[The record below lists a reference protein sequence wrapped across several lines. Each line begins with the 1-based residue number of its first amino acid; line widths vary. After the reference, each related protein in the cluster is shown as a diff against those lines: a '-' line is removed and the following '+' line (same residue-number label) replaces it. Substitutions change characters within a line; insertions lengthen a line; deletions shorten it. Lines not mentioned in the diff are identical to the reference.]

1 MMPNPV
7 FYDFKRGIL
16 RLSVLL
22 TLILFT
28 VTGVGVAYLATSLL
42 ATMPTPQYYI
52 YYSTIDTS
60 TREFKLE
67 IILLNPEIRRVEGE
81 VSYKLGCMNQTGI
94 VNLSQDLSRG
104 VITQEEFNEKRKESI
119 MIVDEGVARSSSG
132 KITIE
137 KTLGKQVPENYTC
150 RLYLNITTPFGSQ
163 TMPIEVF
170 NGLEYVPLE
179 IGNRTIYILTGS
191 QPSSATYPLYSSTS
205 DFITYPVFNSS
216 VAGSASASIYYNRRS
231 GEAYLLLSIHSV
243 YDGEFEVYLGK
254 PGLINTLIEYGKP
267 GAMSLNSSL
276 VDEYFNKINMKIK
289 NGISIVEFDTSLFNN
304 TLGRQSVYAVLLLSR
319 DNGTMYSIIRA
330 PSSSIQSGQ
339 SARMIYNQLLGI
351 AGIGLFALFF
361 PVVVLYLIYVYV
373 AKPRSQGALEFV
385 LARPIT
391 RLELFATRYTAG
403 VLVVLV
409 ATGLF
414 YIALSAAIYFLTGVS
429 TSPTGTLLLFAGLA
443 SSLIAFYSLC
453 YLLAS
458 LTSGTRYIVASVLAY
473 VLFAMLWSLVAL
485 ALTLITTGGFTTNFF
500 EQYVRVQYISY
511 YFNPLRIMDFTQYYF
526 MVNEF
531 GEYSLIP
538 GIDQVISEVVY
549 PWAVALSTIAWIII
563 PVVLAWLK
571 FKKASLYA

>member
-16 RLSVLL
+16 RPSVLL
-22 TLILFT
+22 TLLLFT
-28 VTGVGVAYLATSLL
+28 VTGVGVAYLATSLQ

-67 IILLNPEIRRVEGE
+67 IILLNPEIQRVDGE
-81 VSYKLGCMNQTGI
+81 VSYKLGCMNQTEI
-94 VNLSQDLSRG
+94 VNLSQDLARG
-104 VITQEEFNEKRKESI
+104 VITQEEFNEKRKELI
-119 MIVDEGVARSSSG
+119 IIVNEGIARSSSG

-137 KTLGKQVPENYTC
+137 KTLGKHVPENYKC
-150 RLYLNITTPFGSQ
+150 ELYLNITTPFGSQ
-163 TMPIEVF
+163 TMPVEVF
-170 NGLEYVPLE
+170 NGLLYEPLE
-179 IGNRTIYILTGS
+179 LGNRTIYILAGS
-191 QPSSATYPLYSSTS
+191 QPNSATLPLYSSTS
-205 DFITYPVFNSS
+205 DSITYPVSNSN

-231 GEAYLLLSIHSV
+231 GKAYLLLSIYSV

-254 PGLINTLIEYGKP
+254 PRLINTLIEPGKP

-276 VDEYFNKINMKIK
+276 VDKYFDKINMKIK
-289 NGISIVEFDTSLFNN
+289 SGISIVEFDTSLFNN
-304 TLGRQSVYAVLLLSR
+304 TLGRQSKYAVLLLSR
-319 DNGTMYSIIRA
+319 DDSIMYSIIWA
-330 PSSSIQSGQ
+330 PSNSIQSGR
-339 SARMIYNQLLGI
+339 SARMIYGQLLGT
-351 AGIGLFALFF
+351 AGIGLFASSF
-361 PVVVLYLIYVYV
+361 PVVVLYLVYVYV

-391 RLELFATRYTAG
+391 RLELFATRYVAG
-403 VLVVLV
+403 VLVVFV

-414 YIALSAAIYFLTGVS
+414 YIALRAAVYFLTGVS
-429 TSPTGTLLLFAGLA
+429 TSPAGTLLLFAGLA
-443 SSLIAFYSLC
+443 LSLIAFYSLC

-473 VLFAMLWSLVAL
+473 VLFAMLWSLLAL
-485 ALTLITTGGFTTNFF
+485 ALTLIITGGFTTNFY

-531 GEYSLIP
+531 GESSLIP

-549 PWAVALSTIAWIII
+549 PWAVALSTIAWITI
-563 PVVLAWLK
+563 PVVLGWLK
-571 FKKASLYA
+571 FKKTSLYA